1 MKSHQFIV
9 TILLLLFVGVLSAFA
24 QQTADQLYQS
34 GLYKEEIEGDLEAA
48 IDIYETIINKFPE
61 NRSIGAKTYL
71 HIGLCYEKLG
81 LNEAQKAYR
90 KVVENYPEQKEEVM
104 LANEKLTL
112 LLRAESLPGKKDKEF
127 IIRRIREGL
136 DWGFRGSVSPDGRYF
151 SYADDALDL
160 AIYEIA
166 TGKKR
171 VIVKGDVSN
180 DAYTSILSP
189 DGKLVAYM
197 WYQNGLYDLRVVD
210 MEGNAPRV
218 LLSYTKFE
226 WFEIKDWSPDSK
238 SVLTY
243 LYREDTCQMALV
255 SVHDSSIHIF
265 RNFVGHEPGPAFF
278 SPNGRYIAYTL
289 QQSPESGKSDI
300 FAFDLELGDEICLVR
315 DAADDIVLDWTPDGK
330 GIMFLSDRT
339 GTKDAWWQKVVEGKP
354 HGIPELIKPDLGT
367 DIIPMG
373 FTENGSYYYAV
384 QKQMKDIYIA
394 EIEIETGKL
403 ISAPR
408 LVTQLY
414 AGSNYGP
421 DWSPDGKQLLYLS
434 QRASGAWGARTICLY
449 SPENGEVQELF
460 SELNQIAFA
469 CWCPDGRSLLAGAA
483 NPDGGQGIFQI
494 DVETG
499 NFELILPVLMGW
511 GVAMSNDGKAIYYYG
526 YDPVPK
532 KLAIVMGDLETGLE
546 KELNSLILDSSYY
559 TTCFVLSPDGQK
571 IAFAVTEPGSTAT
584 KVMPS
589 TGGEARELVRG
600 ETKLILPK
608 KYSIAWSP
616 DGQSVLFV
624 KPEIPGGSKTELWRI
639 PIDGAEPCKLELTAE
654 NMTDLSIH
662 PEGRYI
668 AFTAGKTISEI
679 WVMENFLPK

>member
-1 MKSHQFIV
+1 MKNTKCLFLIALMAV
-9 TILLLLFVGVLSAFA
+9 TIILSGQQDTPHYRVLFEKAKF
-24 QQTADQLYQS
+24 TMET
-34 GLYKEEIEGDLEAA
+34 KGDLNGA
-48 IDIYETIINKFPE
+48 IDLFNEIIKEYPDQRE
-61 NRSIGAKTYL
+61 YAAKSQL
-71 HIGLCYEKLG
+71 NIGLCYEKLG
-81 LNEAQKAYR
+81 LLEAQKAYR
-90 KVVENYPEQKEEVM
+90 KVVENYPEQTEEVK
-104 LANEKLTL
+104 LANEKLAL
-112 LLRAESLPGKKDKEF
+112 LLRAESLSGKENKEF
-127 IIRRIREGL
+127 IIRRIKEGL
-136 DWGFRGSVSPDGRYF
+136 DMGFRGSVSPDGRYF

-166 TGKKR
+166 TGNKHI
-171 VIVKGDVSN
+171 IVEGDVSS
-180 DAYTSILSP
+180 DAYTSVISP

-218 LLSYTKFE
+218 LSSYTKFE

-255 SVHDSSIHIF
+255 SVRDSSIHIL
-265 RNFVGHEPGPAFF
+265 RNFVGLEPGPAFF
-278 SPNGRYIAYTL
+278 SPDGRYIAYTL
-289 QQSPESGKSDI
+289 QQSLESGKSDI
-300 FAFDLELGDEICLVR
+300 FAFDFELGNETCLVQ
-315 DAADDIVLDWTPDGK
+315 DVADDIVLDWTPDGK

-339 GTKDAWWQKVVEGKP
+339 GTKDAWWLKVIEGKP

-373 FTENGSYYYAV
+373 FTENGSYYYAI
-384 QKQMKDIYIA
+384 QKEMKDIYIA

-421 DWSPDGKQLLYLS
+421 NWSPDGKQLLYLS

-449 SPENGEVQELF
+449 SPDNGKVQELF

-499 NFELILPVLMGW
+499 NFELLLPVLMGW
-511 GVAMSNDGKAIYYYG
+511 GVAMSYDGKAIYYYG
-526 YDPVPK
+526 YDPTPK
-532 KLAIVMGDLETGLE
+532 KLAIVMRDLESGLE

-559 TTCFVLSPDGQK
+559 TTGFVLSPDGQK

-589 TGGEARELVRG
+589 AGGEACELLRG
-600 ETKLILPK
+600 DTKLILPR

-624 KPEIPGGSKTELWRI
+624 KPETPGGSKTELWRI
-639 PIDGAEPCKLELTAE
+639 PLQADKPYKLELTAE
-654 NMTDLSIH
+654 N
-662 PEGRYI
+662 
-668 AFTAGKTISEI
+668 
-679 WVMENFLPK
+679 